1 MSAMTDDA
9 LLELIGAVMGILDLS
24 AFRTKLLSALRDAVP
39 ADWISLNDL
48 GPDPGSTAVIV
59 EPAFPAEAHAVF
71 ARHAFDNP
79 LVARYQRTRDG
90 RAYRFSDVTTPA
102 ELHTTALY
110 REFYSKI
117 GLEHQ
122 IALTV
127 PRDPG
132 RILALALS
140 RRDRDFSDTERD
152 LLDAAR
158 PFLIRAYRNAIDHT
172 QLRKQYEH
180 LAYDRRLP
188 ISEPALSDALAA
200 HGLTDRQIE
209 VLSWVATGRSNR
221 AVAEELGISDRT
233 VHKHLEGCFQKLGVH
248 TRGTAIALAW
258 SYVGGSRPG
267 RPSIESNIV
276 QSADQSI

>member
-1 MSAMTDDA
+1 MIAMTDDV
-9 LLELIGAVMGILDLS
+9 LLELIGAVMGILELS
-24 AFRTKLLSALRDAVP
+24 TFRTTLLNALRDAVP

-48 GPDPGSTAVIV
+48 GPDPESAAVIV

-79 LVARYQRTRDG
+79 LVARYQHTQDG
-90 RAYRFSDVTTPA
+90 RAYRFSDVTTPD
-102 ELHTTALY
+102 ELHATALY
-110 REFYSKI
+110 REFYATI

-122 IALTV
+122 IAVAL
-127 PRDPG
+127 PHHSG

-140 RRDRDFSDTERD
+140 RRDHDFSDAERD

-158 PFLIRAYRNAIDHT
+158 PFLIQAYRNAVEHT

-188 ISEPALSDALAA
+188 IAEPALSDALAA
-200 HGLTDRQIE
+200 HGLTDRQAE

-221 AVAEELGISDRT
+221 AIADELKVSERT
-233 VHKHLEGCFQKLGVH
+233 VQKHLEGCFQKLGVH
-248 TRGTAIALAW
+248 TRGDAIALAW
-258 SYVGGSRPG
+258 SFVGGSRPG